1 MFCLGIQ
8 THPHTRKRRSCP
20 LGMAWFVSC
29 RTLVWHLLGLLSS
42 PPLEHDLQN
51 NLSQHTFS
59 KVRLFHLYFTTQLI
73 ILWLSSH
80 YNKEYVF
87 VCAFEF
93 GRYESRLPG
102 VDIFVFTADAA
113 VEPPLLVINTVLSL
127 MAYDYPPQKLSVYL
141 SDDGGSE
148 ITFYALLEASSF
160 AKHWVPFCKIFK
172 VEPRSPAAFF
182 NNPASTKS
190 EDHNYVKHLAT
201 IHVCNCSSSLL
212 FVLSSRIFKTLY
224 IPSHKDIYLRFICRN
239 CMKR

>member
-1 MFCLGIQ
+1 M
-8 THPHTRKRRSCP
+8 
-20 LGMAWFVSC
+20 GMAWFVSC
-29 RTLVWHLLGLLSS
+29 RTVVWHLLGLLSS

-51 NLSQHTFS
+51 NLSQHTLS

-73 ILWLSSH
+73 IVIE
-80 YNKEYVF
+80 YNKEYMFVF
-87 VCAFEF
+87 VFEF
-93 GRYESRLPG
+93 GRYEESRFPG

-113 VEPPLLVINTVLSL
+113 VEPPLLVVNTVLSV

-141 SDDGGSE
+141 SDDGCSE

-160 AKHWVPFCKIFK
+160 AKHWVPFCKRFK
-172 VEPRSPAAFF
+172 VEPRSPSAFF
-182 NNPASTKS
+182 NTPASTKS

-224 IPSHKDIYLRFICRN
+224 ISSHKDIYLRFICRN